1 MTKGYRQ
8 MIYRVIRAPPVL
20 AEVNTSFSYYAWVKQ
35 TPRVLQSGD
44 LLEEIKVI
52 IEELRISVSE
62 SELQGGGQSH
72 DCQTLRFQEKD

>member
-20 AEVNTSFSYYAWVKQ
+20 AEVNTSASYAWVKQ